1 MFNRNWGR
9 GCGCEPQMDC
19 CERQP
24 IMETPITN
32 CVEREFYH
40 EVPHICNYHTHY
52 VNKHIYKHVYTPQY
66 TCSEEE
72 VVCNMDPGC
81 PGMGR

>member
-9 GCGCEPQMDC
+9 GMCCQPQMDC

-24 IMETPITN
+24 IMEPTITN
-32 CVEREFYH
+32 CVEREFFH

-81 PGMGR
+81 PGAGR